1 MMSVEL
7 TMLAYSVGLLFV
19 LIVLQAGVGIRA
31 QGLMPLANSRDNL
44 PEPSTL
50 QLRMKRVVDNHR
62 EGLALFAPLAL
73 IVAVADMSNPTT
85 VMAAQVFFYARV
97 AHAVLYVFGVPLVR
111 PLAWGVGILATVRL
125 FLAVVGWA

>member
-1 MMSVEL
+1 MSVEL

>member
-1 MMSVEL
+1 MSVEL

-50 QLRMKRVVDNHR
+50 QLRMRRVVDNHR

-111 PLAWGVGILATVRL
+111 PLAWGVGILATVWL

>member
-1 MMSVEL
+1 MSVEL

-111 PLAWGVGILATVRL
+111 PLVWGVGILATVRL